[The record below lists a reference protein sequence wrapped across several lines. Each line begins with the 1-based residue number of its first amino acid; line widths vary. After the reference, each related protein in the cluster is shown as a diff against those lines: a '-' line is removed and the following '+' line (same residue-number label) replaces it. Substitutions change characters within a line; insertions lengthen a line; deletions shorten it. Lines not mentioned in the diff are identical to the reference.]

1 MLRNLFY
8 TLCKGLQDKIVKI
21 YAFSLF
27 WSRFSHAS
35 ECAFVG
41 LLVALVYLVIFLSC

>member
-8 TLCKGLQDKIVKI
+8 TLCKDLQDKIVKI

-27 WSRFSHAS
+27 WSWFSHWWRGQ
-35 ECAFVG
+35 FVG
-41 LLVALVYLVIFLSC
+41 LLVALVYLVIFWSC